1 MSTEIELRP
10 IQATDTEE
18 LEKLYPAAFPKQ
30 DLLPLLRDLLCEYNN
45 VLSFV
50 ATCNQAVVG
59 HIAFTMCGIV
69 GRDEKVSLLG
79 PLAVAPHLQR
89 QGIGSAL
96 IKGGLSHLMYTGA
109 MQVFVLGD
117 PAYYCRFGFEPN
129 NKVTPP
135 YALPQEWLTAWQ
147 SINLREAAPDIQGKL
162 SVPPPWH
169 RPSLWGS

>member
-1 MSTEIELRP
+1 MSAEIEIRP

-18 LEKLYPAAFPKQ
+18 LEKLYPAAFPKE
-30 DLLPLLRDLLCEYNN
+30 DLLPLIRDLLCEYSD

-50 ATCNQAVVG
+50 AVSDQAVVG
-59 HIAFTMCGIV
+59 HIAFTICGVV

-79 PLAVAPHLQR
+79 PLAVSPPLQR

-96 IKGGLSHLMYTGA
+96 VKGGLGHLMFAGA
-109 MQVFVLGD
+109 TQVFVLGD
-117 PAYYCRFGFEPN
+117 PAYYRRFGFKPN

-147 SINLREAAPDIQGKL
+147 SVNLYDVASELEGKL
-162 SVPPPWH
+162 SVPPPWQ